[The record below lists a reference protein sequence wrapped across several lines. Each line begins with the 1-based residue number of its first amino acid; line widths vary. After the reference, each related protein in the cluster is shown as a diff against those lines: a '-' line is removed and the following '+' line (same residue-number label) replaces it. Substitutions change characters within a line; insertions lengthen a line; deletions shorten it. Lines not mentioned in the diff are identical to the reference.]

1 MKKSLGWEKLA
12 TKFHDDLKIAM
23 VPYKKMI
30 LEKARIDKII
40 DETPSLKE
48 NAQWVLPSD
57 HCVNHINKGAC
68 FCAIT
73 TQAIFERISRGKYK
87 VL

>member
-1 MKKSLGWEKLA
+1 MKKSPGWEKL
-12 TKFHDDLKIAM
+12 TSKFHDDLKIAM
-23 VPYKKMI
+23 VPYKKMV

-40 DETPSLKE
+40 EKTPSLQE
-48 NAQWVLPSD
+48 NAQWILPSD
-57 HCVNHINKGAC
+57 HCKNHTNKGAC

-73 TQAIFERISRGKYK
+73 TQAIFERIFRRKYK